1 MSFIQTPDASANEKV
16 AKIYHDA
23 GNPADARPIVLD
35 RLKQLVVVG
44 RESDVREKLAA
55 GAAIVQLYTS
65 LIYRG
70 PSLGGQILRELA
82 AETSL

>member
-1 MSFIQTPDASANEKV
+1 A
-16 AKIYHDA
+16 
-23 GNPADARPIVLD
+23 
-35 RLKQLVVVG
+35 
-44 RESDVREKLAA
+44 DVREKLAA